1 MVVHCRKP
9 AWPTKSKMNNSSG
22 VPSSDVAF
30 TPSVK
35 AVQQR
40 RGSRSEFTDQEARG
54 GWETT
59 ITPSLAEFISHIS
72 TCYLATATAG
82 GQPYVQHRGGPPG
95 FLRVLDAHRLGFADF
110 RGNRQYVT
118 TGNLDENPRAFLFL
132 IDYAHRRRVKL
143 WGTAR
148 IVENDPELDRRLLVD
163 TYPAEAEQAIV
174 FTVEA
179 WDVNCTR
186 HIPVLVPS
194 EEVSALRKQFELRI
208 NELERKNAA
217 LTATILG
224 LNQSW

>member
-1 MVVHCRKP
+1 
-9 AWPTKSKMNNSSG
+9 MNNSSG
-22 VPSSDVAF
+22 SPSSDVAF

-40 RGSRSEFTDQEARG
+40 RGSRAEFTDQEAKG

-59 ITPSLAEFISHIS
+59 ITPSLAEFISQIR

-95 FLRVLDAHRLGFADF
+95 FLRVLDAHSLGFADF
-110 RGNRQYVT
+110 RGNQQYVT
-118 TGNLDENPRAFLFL
+118 TGNLEENPRAFLFL
-132 IDYAHRRRVKL
+132 IDYARRRRVKL

-148 IVENDPELDRRLLVD
+148 IVENDPELNRRLSLE

-179 WDVNCTR
+179 WDINCPR
-186 HIPVLVPS
+186 HIPVMVPA
-194 EEVSALRKQFELRI
+194 EEVSVLLRQLKVRI
-208 NELERKNAA
+208 GELERENAA
-217 LTATILG
+217 LTATISG
-224 LNQSW
+224 LAG